1 MYTAIKS
8 IQSMFA
14 MLTLMCVSMV
24 SLSACRDNDEPVEEV
39 TYSWEFEE
47 VAPSTPDFMDDKNK
61 IESTFKAALGA
72 TGTATSVTRRGT
84 SETCDQEVLEACQR
98 AFDSLKDKV
107 WHGRYVFVVTNTTT
121 GTTICQAT
129 FDAADDNSAKSYTA
143 SDLKIGDYIYD
154 DGTTSDGGLR
164 GIEGDGSIV
173 WAESKP
179 QPEDGKTVVGV
190 VFWTPS
196 ETTADGRKTPAS
208 LKDDKIMSAEHP
220 DCIHGLAIAVKNV
233 TYNGRDPMSWQT
245 SYDFVKEWQLGEVFV
260 HADKDKFVP
269 IASYS
274 EAVYNVNRIYGYQN
288 TVVLRAYNA
297 YCNANG
303 KSEHIVRPVAA
314 LDDFVSGNTCP
325 APAGSTGWFLPSVKE
340 LHMLCCGDLDDVCL
354 RRFSSQFTTL
364 NVVYSSLT
372 AVGGDALEITHY
384 WSSSESEDN
393 SKAAFGVNFGRA
405 HVNIYSKRFVC
416 KVRAIC
422 AF

>member
-1 MYTAIKS
+1 MRKT
-8 IQSMFA
+8 IQ
-14 MLTLMCVSMV
+14 
-24 SLSACRDNDEPVEEV
+24 SLSAMLMMLALVCISLVIFTACSDNDEPVEEV

-61 IESTFKAALGA
+61 IESIFKAALGA

-84 SETCDQEVLEACQR
+84 SETCDKEVLEACQQ
-98 AFDSLKDKV
+98 ALESLRGNV
-107 WHGRYVFVVTNTTT
+107 WQGHYTFTVTNTTT
-121 GTTICQAT
+121 GTLIFTHT
-129 FDAADDNSAKSYTA
+129 FDADDDNSAKSYTA

-164 GIEGDGSIV
+164 GIKGDGSIV
-173 WAESKP
+173 WEESKP
-179 QPEDGKTVVGV
+179 QPEGGKTVVGV

-196 ETTADGRKTPAS
+196 ETTADGRRTPAS
-208 LKDDKIMSAEHP
+208 LTDDKIMSAEHS
-220 DCIHGLAIAVKNV
+220 DCTHGLAVAVKNV
-233 TYNGRDPMSWQT
+233 TYNGRETMSWQP
-245 SYDFVKEWQLGEVFV
+245 SYDFVKEWQLGEGFV
-260 HADKDKFVP
+260 HAGKDKFVP

-274 EAVYNVNRIYGYQN
+274 EAVCNVNRIYGYQN

-314 LDDFVSGNTCP
+314 LDAFVSGNTCP

-340 LHMLCCGDLDDVCL
+340 LYMLCCKDLDDVCL

-405 HVNIYSKRFVC
+405 HANIYSKRFVC